1 MTSAAF
7 VFFYL
12 VAAILATH
20 NPVIFLWGVG
30 LYSAWVVRNI
40 WSSW

>member
-12 VAAILATH
+12 IAAVVAMQKPIL
-20 NPVIFLWGVG
+20 ILWGFG
-30 LYSAWVVRNI
+30 LYSVFVLRNI
-40 WSSW
+40 WSS